1 MTSLCFLASKKKEKR
16 KVKLGKNII
25 KNFHL
30 IFLIFMDEYGWYF
43 CYLNIRTCIFGHGSD
58 RESSTYEEISANE
71 STLTSSSMIRVL
83 YEYERGNMH
92 I

>member
-1 MTSLCFLASKKKEKR
+1 MTSLCFFFLASKKEKR
-16 KVKLGKNII
+16 KAKLGKNII

-58 RESSTYEEISANE
+58 EKISANE

-83 YEYERGNMH
+83 YVYERGNMH